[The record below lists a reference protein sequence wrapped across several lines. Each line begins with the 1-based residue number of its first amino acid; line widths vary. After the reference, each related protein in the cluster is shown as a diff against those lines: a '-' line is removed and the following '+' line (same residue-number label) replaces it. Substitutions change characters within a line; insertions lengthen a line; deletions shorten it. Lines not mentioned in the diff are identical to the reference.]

1 MLSRQ
6 VFGAG
11 EIIAIPLPLL
21 DRWAANTAALKAPRR
36 KTPCRSRALLVD
48 CSTCCQPM
56 VGIPG
61 VHEGNLSIKQDKKCG
76 EPAGGP
82 RACSK
87 EALRIDMSPN
97 GAIRDYLSGSRARM
111 DSFETVWW
119 ISCCRFK
126 CCAMVPDSSCPEQA
140 GERLGRPGP
149 PRAPLSSRRVRIL
162 RQPRMRG
169 VSAIIR
175 DADRFSSL
183 ATASRQF
190 K

>member
-6 VFGAG
+6 VFGEG

-56 VGIPG
+56 VGMLG

-82 RACSK
+82 RACSATK
-87 EALRIDMSPN
+87 R
-97 GAIRDYLSGSRARM
+97 R
-111 DSFETVWW
+111 FEQTCLQTKQSE
-119 ISCCRFK
+119 I
-126 CCAMVPDSSCPEQA
+126 
-140 GERLGRPGP
+140 
-149 PRAPLSSRRVRIL
+149 
-162 RQPRMRG
+162 
-169 VSAIIR
+169 
-175 DADRFSSL
+175 
-183 ATASRQF
+183 T
-190 K
+190 